1 MMYKPHILITDDSE
15 MNRAILAEMLGDKYH
30 ITEAENGRNAIDII
44 EKNKDID
51 LLLLDINMPEVDG
64 FTVLQT
70 MNEKHW
76 IDKIPVVMISSE
88 SSVSIVEKAYDL
100 GATDY
105 ISRPFDMAI
114 VRRRVENTI
123 MLYIKQKRLQ
133 YMVEEQ
139 IRRNEENKT
148 ILIDILSHIVEF
160 RNGESG
166 KHVLHIRT
174 ATNLLLKQLTEL
186 TDKYKLT
193 AADISQISTASALHD
208 IGKIS
213 IPEEILN
220 KPGRLTNEEFEI
232 MKTHTV
238 IGADILKKLP
248 AYGGSG
254 FVKLAHDIC
263 RWHHE
268 RYDGRGYPDGLKG
281 DEIPISAQVVALADV
296 YDALTSDRCY
306 KKAYDH
312 DTAIRMILNG
322 ECGAFSPV
330 LMECL
335 EKVGDR
341 LKSEMNDESPDR
353 NYEAEAH
360 MIADNIIQED
370 EALVKSEYTENFEF
384 CGGGWYAFADP
395 GMML

>member
-30 ITEAENGRNAIDII
+30 IIEAEDGRAAIDII

-133 YMVEEQ
+133 DMVEEQ

-148 ILIDILSHIVEF
+148 MLIDILSHIVEF

-166 KHVLHIRT
+166 KHVINIRT
-174 ATNLLLKQLTEL
+174 ATNLLLRQLAKL

-220 KPGRLTNEEFEI
+220 KPGRLTNEEFDI

-238 IGADILKKLP
+238 IGADILKRLP
-248 AYGGSG
+248 AYETSD

-268 RYDGRGYPDGLKG
+268 RYDGHGYPDGLKG
-281 DEIPISAQVVALADV
+281 DEIPIAAQVVALADV

-322 ECGAFSPV
+322 ECGVFSPV

-341 LKSEMNDESPDR
+341 LKAEMNDESPDR
-353 NYEAEAH
+353 NYESEAH
-360 MIADNIIQED
+360 MIADRIIQED
-370 EALVKSEYTENFEF
+370 EALVKSEHTENFDF
-384 CGGGWYAFADP
+384 CGGGYAFADP
-395 GMML
+395 GMLL

>member
-30 ITEAENGRNAIDII
+30 IIEAEDGRAAIDII

-148 ILIDILSHIVEF
+148 MLIDILSHIVEF

-166 KHVLHIRT
+166 KHVINIRT
-174 ATNLLLKQLTEL
+174 ATNLLLRQLAKL

-220 KPGRLTNEEFEI
+220 KPGRLTNEEFDI

-238 IGADILKKLP
+238 IGADILKRLP
-248 AYGGSG
+248 AYETSD

-268 RYDGRGYPDGLKG
+268 RYDGHGYPDGLKG
-281 DEIPISAQVVALADV
+281 DEIPIAAQVVALADV

-322 ECGAFSPV
+322 ECGVFSPV

-341 LKSEMNDESPDR
+341 LKAEMNDESPDR

-360 MIADNIIQED
+360 MIADRIIQED
-370 EALVKSEYTENFEF
+370 EALVKSEHTENFDF
-384 CGGGWYAFADP
+384 CGGGYAFADP
-395 GMML
+395 GMLL

>member
-30 ITEAENGRNAIDII
+30 IIEAEDGRAAIDII

-88 SSVSIVEKAYDL
+88 SSVSIVEKAYNL

-148 ILIDILSHIVEF
+148 MLIDILSHIVEF

-166 KHVLHIRT
+166 KHVINIRT
-174 ATNLLLKQLTEL
+174 ATNLLLRQLAKL

-220 KPGRLTNEEFEI
+220 KPGRLTNEEFDI

-238 IGADILKKLP
+238 IGADILKRLP
-248 AYGGSG
+248 AYETSD

-268 RYDGRGYPDGLKG
+268 RYDGHGYPDGLKG
-281 DEIPISAQVVALADV
+281 DEIPIAAQVVALADV

-322 ECGAFSPV
+322 ECGVFSPV

-341 LKSEMNDESPDR
+341 LKAEMNDESPDR

-360 MIADNIIQED
+360 MIADRIIQED
-370 EALVKSEYTENFEF
+370 EALVKSEHTENFDF
-384 CGGGWYAFADP
+384 CGGGVCVC
-395 GMML
+395 

>member
-30 ITEAENGRNAIDII
+30 IIEAEDGRAAIDII

-88 SSVSIVEKAYDL
+88 SSVSIVEKAYNL

-148 ILIDILSHIVEF
+148 MLIDILSHIVEF

-166 KHVLHIRT
+166 KHVINIRT
-174 ATNLLLKQLTEL
+174 ATNLLLRQLAKL

-220 KPGRLTNEEFEI
+220 KPGRLTNEEFDI

-238 IGADILKKLP
+238 IGADILKRLP
-248 AYGGSG
+248 AYETSD

-268 RYDGRGYPDGLKG
+268 RYDGHGYPDGLKG
-281 DEIPISAQVVALADV
+281 DEIPIAAQVVALADV

-322 ECGAFSPV
+322 ECGVFSPV

-341 LKSEMNDESPDR
+341 LKAEMNDESPDR

-360 MIADNIIQED
+360 MIADRIIQED
-370 EALVKSEYTENFEF
+370 EALVKSEHTESFDF
-384 CGGGWYAFADP
+384 CGGGVCVC
-395 GMML
+395 

>member
-30 ITEAENGRNAIDII
+30 IIEAEDGRAAIDII

-148 ILIDILSHIVEF
+148 MLIDILSHIVEF

-166 KHVLHIRT
+166 KHVINIRT
-174 ATNLLLKQLTEL
+174 ATNLLLRQLAKH

-220 KPGRLTNEEFEI
+220 KPGRLTNEEFDI

-238 IGADILKKLP
+238 IGADILKRLP
-248 AYGGSG
+248 AYETSD

-268 RYDGRGYPDGLKG
+268 RYDGHGYPDGLKG
-281 DEIPISAQVVALADV
+281 DEIPIAAQVVALADV
-296 YDALTSDRCY
+296 YDALTSERCY

-322 ECGAFSPV
+322 ECGVFSPV

-341 LKSEMNDESPDR
+341 LRAEMNDESPDR

-360 MIADNIIQED
+360 MIADHIIQED
-370 EALVKSEYTENFEF
+370 EALVKSEHTENFDF
-384 CGGGWYAFADP
+384 CGGGYAFADP
-395 GMML
+395 GMLL

>member
-30 ITEAENGRNAIDII
+30 IIEAEDGRAAIDII

-88 SSVSIVEKAYDL
+88 SSVSIVEKAYNL

-148 ILIDILSHIVEF
+148 MLIDILSHIVEF

-166 KHVLHIRT
+166 KHVINIRT
-174 ATNLLLKQLTEL
+174 ATNLLLRQLAKL

-220 KPGRLTNEEFEI
+220 KPGRLTNEEFDI

-238 IGADILKKLP
+238 IGADILKRLP
-248 AYGGSG
+248 AYETSD

-268 RYDGRGYPDGLKG
+268 RYDGHGYPDGLKG
-281 DEIPISAQVVALADV
+281 DEIPIAAQVVALADV

-322 ECGAFSPV
+322 ECGVFSPV

-341 LKSEMNDESPDR
+341 LRAEMNDESPDR

-360 MIADNIIQED
+360 MIADRIIQED
-370 EALVKSEYTENFEF
+370 EALVKSEHTESFDF
-384 CGGGWYAFADP
+384 CGGGYAFADP
-395 GMML
+395 GMLL

>member
-30 ITEAENGRNAIDII
+30 IIEAEDGRAAIDII

-148 ILIDILSHIVEF
+148 MLIDILSHIVEF

-166 KHVLHIRT
+166 KHVINIRT
-174 ATNLLLKQLTEL
+174 ATNLLLRQLAKL

-220 KPGRLTNEEFEI
+220 KPGRLTNEEFDI

-238 IGADILKKLP
+238 IGADILKRLP
-248 AYGGSG
+248 AYETSD

-268 RYDGRGYPDGLKG
+268 RYDGHGYPDGLKG
-281 DEIPISAQVVALADV
+281 DEIPIAAQVVALADV

-322 ECGAFSPV
+322 ECGVFSPV

-341 LKSEMNDESPDR
+341 LKAEMNDESPDR
-353 NYEAEAH
+353 NYESEAH
-360 MIADNIIQED
+360 MIADRIIQED
-370 EALVKSEYTENFEF
+370 EALVKSEHTENFDF
-384 CGGGWYAFADP
+384 CGGGYAFADP
-395 GMML
+395 GMLL

>member
-30 ITEAENGRNAIDII
+30 IIEAEDGRAAIDII

-88 SSVSIVEKAYDL
+88 SSVSIVEKAYNL

-148 ILIDILSHIVEF
+148 MLIDILSHIVEF

-166 KHVLHIRT
+166 KHVINIRT
-174 ATNLLLKQLTEL
+174 ATNLLLRQLAKL

-220 KPGRLTNEEFEI
+220 KPGRLTNEEFDI

-238 IGADILKKLP
+238 IGADILKRLP
-248 AYGGSG
+248 AYETSD

-268 RYDGRGYPDGLKG
+268 RYDGHGYPDGLKG
-281 DEIPISAQVVALADV
+281 DEIPIAAQVVALADV

-322 ECGAFSPV
+322 ECGVFSPV

-341 LKSEMNDESPDR
+341 LKAEMNDESPDR
-353 NYEAEAH
+353 NYESEAH
-360 MIADNIIQED
+360 MIADRIIQED
-370 EALVKSEYTENFEF
+370 EALVKSEHTENFDF
-384 CGGGWYAFADP
+384 CGGGYAFADP
-395 GMML
+395 GMLL

>member
-30 ITEAENGRNAIDII
+30 IIEAENGRAAIDII

-148 ILIDILSHIVEF
+148 MLIDILSHIVEF

-166 KHVLHIRT
+166 KHVINIRT
-174 ATNLLLKQLTEL
+174 ATNLLLRQLAKH

-220 KPGRLTNEEFEI
+220 KPGRLTNEEFDI

-238 IGADILKKLP
+238 IGADILKRLP
-248 AYGGSG
+248 AYETSD

-268 RYDGRGYPDGLKG
+268 RYDGHGYPDGLKG
-281 DEIPISAQVVALADV
+281 DEIPIAAQVVALADV
-296 YDALTSDRCY
+296 YDALTSERCY

-322 ECGAFSPV
+322 ECGVFSPV

-335 EKVGDR
+335 EKVEDR
-341 LKSEMNDESPDR
+341 LRAEMNDESPDR

-360 MIADNIIQED
+360 MIADRIIQED
-370 EALVKSEYTENFEF
+370 EALVKSEHTENFDF
-384 CGGGWYAFADP
+384 CGGGYAFADP
-395 GMML
+395 GMLL

>member
-30 ITEAENGRNAIDII
+30 IIEAENGRAAIDII

-148 ILIDILSHIVEF
+148 MLIDILSHIVEF

-166 KHVLHIRT
+166 KHVINIRT
-174 ATNLLLKQLTEL
+174 ATNLLLRQLAKL

-220 KPGRLTNEEFEI
+220 KPGRLTNEEFDI

-238 IGADILKKLP
+238 IGADILKRLP
-248 AYGGSG
+248 AYETSD

-268 RYDGRGYPDGLKG
+268 RYDGHGYPDGLKG
-281 DEIPISAQVVALADV
+281 DEIPIAAQVVALADV
-296 YDALTSDRCY
+296 YDALTSERCY

-312 DTAIRMILNG
+312 DTAIRMILKG
-322 ECGAFSPV
+322 ECGVFSPV

-335 EKVGDR
+335 EKVEDR
-341 LKSEMNDESPDR
+341 LRAEMNDESPDR

-360 MIADNIIQED
+360 MIADRIIQED
-370 EALVKSEYTENFEF
+370 EALVKSEHTENFDF
-384 CGGGWYAFADP
+384 CGGGYAFAYP
-395 GMML
+395 GKLL

>member
-30 ITEAENGRNAIDII
+30 IIEAEDGRAAIDII

-148 ILIDILSHIVEF
+148 MLIDILSHIVEF

-166 KHVLHIRT
+166 KHVINIRT
-174 ATNLLLKQLTEL
+174 ATNLLLRQLAKL

-220 KPGRLTNEEFEI
+220 KPGRLTNEEFDI

-238 IGADILKKLP
+238 IGADILKRLP
-248 AYGGSG
+248 AYETSD

-268 RYDGRGYPDGLKG
+268 RYDGHGYPDGLKG
-281 DEIPISAQVVALADV
+281 DEIPIAAQVVALADV

-322 ECGAFSPV
+322 ECGVFSPV

-341 LKSEMNDESPDR
+341 LKAEMNDESPDR

-360 MIADNIIQED
+360 MIADRIIQED
-370 EALVKSEYTENFEF
+370 EALVKSEHTENFDF
-384 CGGGWYAFADP
+384 CGGGVCVC
-395 GMML
+395 